1 MPSAP
6 AVMLGHSTMI
16 ILNYYYM
23 SLFRNKLFHLH
34 LFKKLEPQRDSK
46 AGNKMSSRFNNKSFI
61 ASLISVIAAMML
73 TFLAPVFKA
82 LPADGKGRVALT
94 LAIPLGAN
102 IGGIGTPIGTP
113 PNAIAHST
121 GLVKQN
127 EMLKVGIVIGVI
139 GMVLG
144 YFTLRLI

>member
-113 PNAIAHST
+113 PNAIVHST

>member
-1 MPSAP
+1 
-6 AVMLGHSTMI
+6 
-16 ILNYYYM
+16 M
-23 SLFRNKLFHLH
+23 SLFKNKLFHLH

-102 IGGIGTPIGTP
+102 IGGIGTP
-113 PNAIAHST
+113 PNAIVHST

>member
-1 MPSAP
+1 
-6 AVMLGHSTMI
+6 
-16 ILNYYYM
+16 M

-61 ASLISVIAAMML
+61 ASIML

-144 YFTLRLI
+144 YFTLRLF

>member
-102 IGGIGTPIGTP
+102 IGGIGTP

-121 GLVKQN
+121 GLIQVKDVT
-127 EMLKVGIVIGVI
+127 KVGAIIAVVGLI
-139 GMVLG
+139 LG
-144 YFTLRLI
+144 YAVLIFIGF

>member
-23 SLFRNKLFHLH
+23 SLFKNKLFHLH

-113 PNAIAHST
+113 PNAIVHST

-139 GMVLG
+139 GMVLA

>member
-1 MPSAP
+1 
-6 AVMLGHSTMI
+6 
-16 ILNYYYM
+16 M

-102 IGGIGTPIGTP
+102 IGGIGTP

-139 GMVLG
+139 GMVLA

>member
-1 MPSAP
+1 
-6 AVMLGHSTMI
+6 
-16 ILNYYYM
+16 
-23 SLFRNKLFHLH
+23 
-34 LFKKLEPQRDSK
+34 
-46 AGNKMSSRFNNKSFI
+46 
-61 ASLISVIAAMML
+61 MML

-113 PNAIAHST
+113 PNAIVHST

-139 GMVLG
+139 GMVLA

>member
-1 MPSAP
+1 
-6 AVMLGHSTMI
+6 
-16 ILNYYYM
+16 M

-102 IGGIGTPIGTP
+102 IGSIGTP

>member
-113 PNAIAHST
+113 PNAIVHST

-144 YFTLRLI
+144 YFTLRLM

>member
-1 MPSAP
+1 M
-6 AVMLGHSTMI
+6 MLGHSTMI

>member
-1 MPSAP
+1 
-6 AVMLGHSTMI
+6 
-16 ILNYYYM
+16 M

-102 IGGIGTPIGTP
+102 IGGIGTP
-113 PNAIAHST
+113 PNAIVHST

-139 GMVLG
+139 GMVLA